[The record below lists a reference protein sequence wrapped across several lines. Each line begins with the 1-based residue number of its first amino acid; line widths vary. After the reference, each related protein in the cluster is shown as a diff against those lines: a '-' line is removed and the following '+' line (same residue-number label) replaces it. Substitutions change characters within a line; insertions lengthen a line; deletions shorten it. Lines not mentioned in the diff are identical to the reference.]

1 MCSFPRGKKR
11 EKKNHFKGKTNS
23 QNYSILVRKIFHDY
37 IESGDVGFKM
47 WRGGWSVIF
56 TNSLNSCDLAALRPP
71 VHLKHPPSLCPSA
84 NCERIGFG
92 VVACWDHIWKS
103 CVAMEIAVGLRAS
116 VQSFALS
123 QPRRQYLTPRCP
135 RFDWG
140 SSIDGSRVVSLY
152 LSKCF
157 WEEELWN
164 HCYFIFRYLWSF
176 VHLLIKMSGIQ
187 RKWQIKSSFFIG
199 EFPKLCYQTQH
210 PWQR

>member
-1 MCSFPRGKKR
+1 M
-11 EKKNHFKGKTNS
+11 
-23 QNYSILVRKIFHDY
+23 
-37 IESGDVGFKM
+37 
-47 WRGGWSVIF
+47 SV
-56 TNSLNSCDLAALRPP
+56 SCDEEGGVWYLQTHWTAIDLTALRPQA
-71 VHLKHPPSLCPSA
+71 HLKHPLDLCPSA
-84 NCERIGFG
+84 NREGIGLG

-103 CVAMEIAVGLRAS
+103 CVAMEVAVGLRHLSS
-116 VQSFALS
+116 VIFSEPAEETVSDF
-123 QPRRQYLTPRCP
+123 PCRP
-135 RFDWG
+135 RFDWA

-176 VHLLIKMSGIQ
+176 VNLLIKMSGIQ
-187 RKWQIKSSFFIG
+187 RKWQIKSNFYG